1 MRTVVH
7 VSDLHFGRVDQELLA
22 PLRSAIAQA
31 RPDVLVVSGDLTQRA
46 RRAQFRAAR
55 DFLATLPTP
64 QIVVPGNHDVPFYD
78 VVRRFLAPLDRFRRY
93 ISDDP
98 MPEFRDEEI
107 AVVGVNT
114 ARSLTF
120 KGGRINVDQV
130 RAVAER
136 FEALPERVTRIV
148 VTHHPFDVPADGD
161 PDDVLGRAPMAMAE
175 FARAEVDVFL
185 SGHLHRSNID
195 TTARTYNVIKA
206 WQSGTGTE
214 RNQQTDQTNGGAL
227 LDGGI
232 NGVFQRGG
240 QRGVADIQ
248 QDFIENILQQR
259 RVPGQ
264 HKTGG
269 GEGDHQNRDHRQKRE
284 VGDGGAELVSHS
296 VVKTF
301 GCAQQVR
308 NNRVSLNFFCCSGDG
323 F

>member
-7 VSDLHFGRVDQELLA
+7 VSDLHFGRVDPELLA
-22 PLRSAIAQA
+22 PLRSAIVQQ

-64 QIVVPGNHDVPFYD
+64 QVVVPGNHDVPFYD

-93 ISDDP
+93 ITADP
-98 MPEFRDEEI
+98 MPEFRDAEI

-130 RAVAER
+130 REVAGR
-136 FEALPERVTRIV
+136 FEGLPERVTRIV

-195 TTARTYNVIKA
+195 TTARTYRINGFAALVVQAGTATSTRGRGEHNAFNVLRIGERDLRIQTWRWSPEKA
-206 WQSGTGTE
+206 VFEQEGEVGYRYVHGTGWE
-214 RNQQTDQTNGGAL
+214 PEQAAGG
-227 LDGGI
+227 
-232 NGVFQRGG
+232 
-240 QRGVADIQ
+240 
-248 QDFIENILQQR
+248 
-259 RVPGQ
+259 
-264 HKTGG
+264 
-269 GEGDHQNRDHRQKRE
+269 
-284 VGDGGAELVSHS
+284 
-296 VVKTF
+296 
-301 GCAQQVR
+301 
-308 NNRVSLNFFCCSGDG
+308 
-323 F
+323 